1 MGGEIVRIFDVF
13 GSIQLKESVLHLSRP
28 KTIDDVAA
36 QEHTVAVLRRTLTS
50 TNVCFPL
57 L

>member
-1 MGGEIVRIFDVF
+1 MRIFEVS
-13 GSIQLKESVLHLSRP
+13 GSIQLKESVSHLSRP